1 MADQQQP
8 PEPTITPQDM
18 AGLAERTR
26 KVMAEYLQRQ
36 AAFWQDYMQLWSSSV
51 RRFWGLDE
59 GAAKPVIEPPP
70 GDRRFKDRDWSE
82 NAAFDFIKQSYLL
95 AARYVED
102 AADSTNDLDDKTKHK
117 IEFYTK
123 QFIDAMA
130 PSNFAMTNPEVVR
143 ATLESKGENLVK
155 G

>member
-26 KVMAEYLQRQ
+26 KVMAEYLQRQAADHAENPDPLNIANAFAQMTAHLVQNPQKLWEMQ

-70 GDRRFKDRDWSE
+70 GDRRF
-82 NAAFDFIKQSYLL
+82 
-95 AARYVED
+95 
-102 AADSTNDLDDKTKHK
+102 
-117 IEFYTK
+117 
-123 QFIDAMA
+123 
-130 PSNFAMTNPEVVR
+130 
-143 ATLESKGENLVK
+143 
-155 G
+155 